1 MAAGVSL
8 YRVTAPILGVGFL
21 VVVAGGLFQELVLP
35 KLNEMGNEV
44 DRVKIRGQ
52 QPRHLQTR
60 TRLWL
65 RSADSRFYRVEL
77 VAPGTAD
84 LYGMTVLEVDRDF
97 RLGQRL
103 DARRAHWSRRG
114 WELSEGAYREISPTG
129 QIETVPFAATTI
141 ELPETI
147 EEFTEIQKTTSAM
160 SYRELS
166 DYVARLEAAG
176 FPVRKDL
183 VDLYAKLSSPL
194 EGLIMVLIAIPF
206 ALQSPRGGRLF
217 GIGLAIAI
225 MGGYL
230 VLDRVALAFSR
241 AELLPP
247 LLGAWTAN
255 IIFLGLG
262 AALFVRART

>member
-1 MAAGVSL
+1 
-8 YRVTAPILGVGFL
+8 
-21 VVVAGGLFQELVLP
+21 
-35 KLNEMGNEV
+35 
-44 DRVKIRGQ
+44 
-52 QPRHLQTR
+52 
-60 TRLWL
+60 
-65 RSADSRFYRVEL
+65 
-77 VAPGTAD
+77 
-84 LYGMTVLEVDRDF
+84 
-97 RLGQRL
+97 
-103 DARRAHWSRRG
+103 
-114 WELSEGAYREISPTG
+114 
-129 QIETVPFAATTI
+129 
-141 ELPETI
+141 
-147 EEFTEIQKTTSAM
+147 
-160 SYRELS
+160 
-166 DYVARLEAAG
+166 VARLEAAG